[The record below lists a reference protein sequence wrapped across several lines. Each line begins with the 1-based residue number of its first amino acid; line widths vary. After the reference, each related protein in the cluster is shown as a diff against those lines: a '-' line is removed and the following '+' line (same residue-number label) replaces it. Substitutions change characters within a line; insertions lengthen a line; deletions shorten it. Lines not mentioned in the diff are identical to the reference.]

1 MISRFLFERISVPD
15 LEKSLDAY
23 SLRQKAISNN
33 IANVNTP
40 CYRARK
46 VSFEEEY
53 QKHLEK
59 HTVPSGQTNPRHIP
73 IGTRDLDQVQPRV
86 EFSESTMNDSAIN
99 NVDIDKEMAELAE
112 NNIRY
117 EMSINL
123 IKKKFANLNSSIK
136 GQPVTG

>member
-53 QKHLEK
+53 QKHIK
-59 HTVPSGQTNPRHIP
+59 QHSVPDGQTNPRHIP
-73 IGTRDLDQVQPRV
+73 IGTRDLNEVQPRV
-86 EFSESTMNDSAIN
+86 EFSENTLNDSGIN
-99 NVDIDKEMAELAE
+99 NVDIDQEMAELAK
-112 NNIRY
+112 NNIKY
-117 EMSINL
+117 EMSVSL
-123 IKKKFANLNSSIK
+123 LKKKFSNLNSAIK
-136 GQPVTG
+136 GMPQS

>member
-46 VSFEEEY
+46 VSFEDEY
-53 QKHLEK
+53 QKHIQK
-59 HTVPSGQTNPRHIP
+59 HNVPDGQTNARHIP
-73 IGTRDLDQVQPRV
+73 IGTGNLSEVQPRV
-86 EFSESTMNDSAIN
+86 EFSESTRNDSAIN
-99 NVDIDKEMAELAE
+99 NVDIDQEMAELAK
-112 NNIRY
+112 NSIRF
-117 EMSINL
+117 EMNINL
-123 IKKKFANLNSSIK
+123 LKKKFANLNSAIK
-136 GQPVTG
+136 GTPST